1 MLYRD
6 GKKCGYEKYLR
17 RKHPA
22 WKGISSTEEMVKVKL
37 VRIYGVPAVDFA
49 QTEDTQL
56 LPP

>member
-37 VRIYGVPAVDFA
+37 ARIYGVPAVDFA

-56 LPP
+56 S